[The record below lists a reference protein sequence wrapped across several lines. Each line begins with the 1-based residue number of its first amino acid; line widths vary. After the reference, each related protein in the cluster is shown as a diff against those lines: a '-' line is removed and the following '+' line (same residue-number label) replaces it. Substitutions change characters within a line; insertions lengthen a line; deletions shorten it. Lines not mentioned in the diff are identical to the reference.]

1 MHRLPRLD
9 QNYLRNT
16 HYKKCP
22 GQLKLLH
29 EKEAKD
35 RNASASDHFT
45 TAPPAGNSLQTSAHP
60 YLPSI
65 PPVPIPL
72 LSSGGIQHISSS
84 RTETPSAT
92 EALLVFGLGVIGL
105 DEWHA
110 LSAIRIAS
118 QTRDLR
124 YLIPFGHLHSVQ
136 RFSQGMLAEDQ
147 WRETSL
153 RFHQPAVVTDSSSIK
168 PPSNFALNHR
178 WHQ

>member
-1 MHRLPRLD
+1 MHRLSRLD

-16 HYKKCP
+16 HYKKCS

-45 TAPPAGNSLQTSAHP
+45 AAPLAGDSLQTSAHP

-65 PPVPIPL
+65 PPVSVPL
-72 LSSGGIQHISSS
+72 FSSGGIQQISSS
-84 RTETPSAT
+84 HTEAPSAT
-92 EALLVFGLGVIGL
+92 EALLVFGPGAVGL

-124 YLIPFGHLHSVQ
+124 YLIPFGHLHLVQ
-136 RFSQGMLAEDQ
+136 RFA
-147 WRETSL
+147 
-153 RFHQPAVVTDSSSIK
+153 
-168 PPSNFALNHR
+168 
-178 WHQ
+178 